1 MSNKKLLLATACLFL
16 LATVP
21 VNASLS
27 SIDKKAPEEKLGGV
41 TEEQQVRI
49 NALKKRVAEIE
60 AIDRSKL
67 SKTDRI
73 ELRKELKDLKK
84 KAKGDGRGFIL
95 ALGGIVIVILLL
107 VLLL

>member
-1 MSNKKLLLATACLFL
+1 M
-16 LATVP
+16 
-21 VNASLS
+21 
-27 SIDKKAPEEKLGGV
+27 
-41 TEEQQVRI
+41 
-49 NALKKRVAEIE
+49 AEIE